1 MLDGN
6 FRKSV
11 ETVTLP
17 TGRWLVR
24 IGFSADALTFSGL
37 VFSMA
42 TAWMIALGHFWIAIV
57 LLTLTGF
64 HDLFDGPVAKASKRA
79 SQRGAF
85 FDSVCDRITDSLILG
100 GVAYYLTAHHHGQLV
115 LLPFAILTTT
125 YLISYQRSKAESL
138 GLAAKG
144 GLMERAERMILL
156 GIGFLAPSFLVPVL
170 WVMLGLTMATAVGR
184 FAKVWRLAEGPVPVA
199 TPRRQRRT
207 RTGVR
212 SGARKSSTTPSR
224 WRARR
229 QGELA
234 SRSGR
239 TWRARQARQ
248 ASRQRTGRRHT

>member
-17 TGRWLVR
+17 AGRWLVR
-24 IGFSADALTFSGL
+24 IGFSADVLTASGL
-37 VFSMA
+37 VFSCA
-42 TAWMIALGHFWIAIV
+42 TAWAIATGHHWVAAA

-79 SQRGAF
+79 SQRGSF
-85 FDSVCDRITDSLILG
+85 FDSVVDRITDSMLLG

-125 YLISYQRSKAESL
+125 FMISYQRSKAESL

-156 GIGFLAPSFLVPVL
+156 GVGLLAKSIFLPIL
-170 WVMLGLTMATAVGR
+170 WVMLALTAMTAAGR
-184 FAKVWRLAEGPVPVA
+184 FWRVWQIAASPEPPLIQPGRIHHHSSRI
-199 TPRRQRRT
+199 RRGVSRT
-207 RTGVR
+207 
-212 SGARKSSTTPSR
+212 
-224 WRARR
+224 
-229 QGELA
+229 
-234 SRSGR
+234 
-239 TWRARQARQ
+239 
-248 ASRQRTGRRHT
+248 SRQ

>member
-1 MLDGN
+1 M
-6 FRKSV
+6 
-11 ETVTLP
+11 
-17 TGRWLVR
+17 VR

-85 FDSVCDRITDSLILG
+85 FDSVIDRITDSLILG
-100 GVAYYLTAHHHGQLV
+100 GVAYYLTAHQHGQLV

-156 GIGFLAPSFLVPVL
+156 GIGLIAKPAFIPIL
-170 WVMLGLTMATAVGR
+170 WVMLGLTALTAAGR
-184 FAKVWRLAEGPVPVA
+184 FYRIWQIAASPEPPISQAGRMHHHNRGL
-199 TPRRQRRT
+199 RRGVSRTSRR
-207 RTGVR
+207 
-212 SGARKSSTTPSR
+212 
-224 WRARR
+224 
-229 QGELA
+229 
-234 SRSGR
+234 
-239 TWRARQARQ
+239 
-248 ASRQRTGRRHT
+248 

>member
-24 IGFSADALTFSGL
+24 IGFSADVLTFSGL
-37 VFSMA
+37 VFYIA
-42 TAWMIALGHFWIAIV
+42 TAFMIAVGHFWIAAV

-85 FDSVCDRITDSLILG
+85 FDSVIDRITDALLLG

-115 LLPFAILTTT
+115 LLPFAIVTTT
-125 YLISYQRSKAESL
+125 FMISYQRSKAESL

-156 GIGFLAPSFLVPVL
+156 GIGMLAKPIFIPVL
-170 WVMLGLTMATAVGR
+170 WLLLVLTFMTAAGR
-184 FAKVWRLAEGPVPVA
+184 FWRIWKIAASPDPPMMQAGRIHHHSTRL
-199 TPRRQRRT
+199 RRGLSRT
-207 RTGVR
+207 
-212 SGARKSSTTPSR
+212 SR
-224 WRARR
+224 P
-229 QGELA
+229 
-234 SRSGR
+234 
-239 TWRARQARQ
+239 
-248 ASRQRTGRRHT
+248 

>member
-17 TGRWLVR
+17 TGRWMVR

-85 FDSVCDRITDSLILG
+85 FDSVIDRITDSLILG
-100 GVAYYLTAHHHGQLV
+100 GVAYYLTAHQHGQLV

-156 GIGFLAPSFLVPVL
+156 GIGLIAKLAFIPIL
-170 WVMLGLTMATAVGR
+170 WVMLGLTALTAAGR
-184 FAKVWRLAEGPVPVA
+184 FYRIWQIAASPEPPISQAGRMHHHNRGL
-199 TPRRQRRT
+199 RRGVSRTSRR
-207 RTGVR
+207 
-212 SGARKSSTTPSR
+212 
-224 WRARR
+224 
-229 QGELA
+229 
-234 SRSGR
+234 
-239 TWRARQARQ
+239 
-248 ASRQRTGRRHT
+248 